1 MTGLPDRPAVRLDE
15 LPWWRPL
22 VVQIAG
28 RPHPDD
34 TALGVFVRQ
43 LTAAFEEQGHDV
55 VESSHGDVDLLL
67 IVTHIP
73 AGPQPLP
80 DRVPEQSPPLSAR
93 ICGELGLRVG
103 SRRTVV
109 LAQVTERLA
118 NLRHTEAVEI
128 GRTVMARTAA
138 PRVVLVDR
146 DGREATL
153 FTLEGGHP
161 TETGRPADGIRDRLV
176 TAACARDVGDRY
188 DVVRGALPAA
198 AWAASPAPGH
208 LAAAGRRMDRLGLLP
223 EPVRIDRYVSDGLAS
238 LYREYLGWKRLSE
251 GMLFLYDP
259 GLDAVVVTASGSGDV
274 DKRDL
279 REDEV
284 TVVHPRSR
292 GDRLRV
298 LAPEGIDPKGPS
310 VETWEVCA
318 LLSSVPTVRLGR
330 SAAGH
335 WVLDPDGER
344 TAPLIRGGVHA
355 HVGVGRADAEVIE
368 SVPPDRELYPY
379 GFGCGTDLMADVAAH
394 TVARS
399 QAVNDPADPRLYVRW
414 PMLYHGEMAVELWKP
429 GLPERPLQGLLDA
442 YAHAVHYTPDH
453 VDQPL

>member
-1 MTGLPDRPAVRLDE
+1 MTGVPDRPAVKLDE

-22 VVQIAG
+22 VVQFAG

-34 TALGVFVRQ
+34 LALGVFVRQ
-43 LTAAFEEQGHDV
+43 LTAAFEERGHTV

-67 IVTHIP
+67 IVTHVP
-73 AGPQPLP
+73 TGPRPLGE
-80 DRVPEQSPPLSAR
+80 RVPEHSPPLSAR
-93 ICGELGLRVG
+93 VCGELGLRVG

-109 LAQVTERLA
+109 IGQVPERLTG
-118 NLRHTEAVEI
+118 LRHTEVVEI

-138 PRVVLVDR
+138 PRVVLVHR

-161 TETGRPADGIRDRLV
+161 TETDHLADRICDRLV

-188 DVVRGALPAA
+188 DVVRDALPAA

-208 LAAAGRRMDRLGLLP
+208 LAAAGRRMGRLGLLS

-259 GLDAVVVTASGSGDV
+259 DLDAVVVTASGSWGV
-274 DKRDL
+274 DKRSL

-284 TVVHPRSR
+284 TVLHPRTR
-292 GDRLRV
+292 DGRLRV
-298 LAPEGIDPKGPS
+298 LAPEGLDPKGPS
-310 VETWEVCA
+310 VEAWEVCA
-318 LLSSVPTVRLGR
+318 LLSAVPTVRLGR
-330 SAAGH
+330 SGSGH
-335 WVLDPDGER
+335 WVPDPDGER
-344 TAPLIRGGVHA
+344 AAPLVRGGVHA
-355 HVGVGRADAEVIE
+355 HVGVDRADAAVIE
-368 SVPPDRELYPY
+368 SVPPNRERYPY
-379 GFGCGTDLMADVAAH
+379 GFGCGTDLMADVAAD

-399 QAVNDPADPRLYVRW
+399 HAVNDPADPRLYVRW

-429 GLPERPLQGLLDA
+429 GLPRQPLRGLLDV
-442 YAHAVHYTPDH
+442 YARSVRYTPDH